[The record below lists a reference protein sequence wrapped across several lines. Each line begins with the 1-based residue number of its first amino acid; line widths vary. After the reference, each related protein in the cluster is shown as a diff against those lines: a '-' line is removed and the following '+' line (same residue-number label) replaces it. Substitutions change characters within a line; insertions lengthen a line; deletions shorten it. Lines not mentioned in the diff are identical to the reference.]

1 MVKAS
6 YDTNNM
12 ILRVYMEDTTDE
24 VIEPYKEIDD
34 DTLYERF
41 FSTPGDRALFF
52 EEDSIVEKDR
62 IFPDELVLLN
72 IRLRREEECFS
83 ITDRSQMWYNTV
95 YVNFTDTQKQ
105 EFQDWYTAW
114 LNAPETRVIP
124 DKPDWLK

>member
-1 MVKAS
+1 
-6 YDTNNM
+6 
-12 ILRVYMEDTTDE
+12 MEDTTDE